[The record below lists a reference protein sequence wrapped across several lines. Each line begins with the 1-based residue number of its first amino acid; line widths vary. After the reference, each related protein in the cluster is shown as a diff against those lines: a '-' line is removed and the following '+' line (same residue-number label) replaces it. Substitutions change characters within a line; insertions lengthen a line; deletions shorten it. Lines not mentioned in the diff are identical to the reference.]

1 MKLFRNI
8 TLLFVFMLM
17 MANMPV
23 SAKNVMLPKAYMFG
37 FVASFNDSIVFF
49 TDIQEVDSV
58 WVLEKKELLAGRSS
72 YAYQLRE
79 FFTNSFNM
87 PNRTCIVIS
96 DKNRKNV
103 EKKYAKMKKIYVE
116 KGANKYDVHYTNS
129 SEFRFHAVNMDDS
142 TTEPQTNTDK
152 KSSKKEKAPKPKRP
166 KK

>member
-8 TLLFVFMLM
+8 TLLFVFM

-23 SAKNVMLPKAYMFG
+23 SAKDVMLPKAYMFG

-142 TTEPQTNTDK
+142 TTEPQTNTNK

>member
-58 WVLEKKELLAGRSS
+58 LVLEKKELLAGRSS

>member
-79 FFTNSFNM
+79 FFTNNFNM

>member
-8 TLLFVFMLM
+8 TLLFVFM

>member
-8 TLLFVFMLM
+8 TLLFVFM

-142 TTEPQTNTDK
+142 TTEPQTNTNK

>member
-8 TLLFVFMLM
+8 TLLFVFM

-116 KGANKYDVHYTNS
+116 KGADKYDVHYTNS

>member
-8 TLLFVFMLM
+8 TLLFVFM

-58 WVLEKKELLAGRSS
+58 WVLDKKELLAGRSS

-142 TTEPQTNTDK
+142 TTEPQTNTNK

>member
-8 TLLFVFMLM
+8 TLLFVFM

-116 KGANKYDVHYTNS
+116 KGADKYDVHYTNS

-142 TTEPQTNTDK
+142 TTEPQTNTNK